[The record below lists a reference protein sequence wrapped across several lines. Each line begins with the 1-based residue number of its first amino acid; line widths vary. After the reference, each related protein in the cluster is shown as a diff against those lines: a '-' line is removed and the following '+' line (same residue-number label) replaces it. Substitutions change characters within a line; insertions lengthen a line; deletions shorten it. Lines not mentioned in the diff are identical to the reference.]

1 MPPILTVPAGAALL
15 PEEPEEAG
23 ALLPEEPEEAG
34 VLLPEAAGV
43 LLDLLL
49 HAAIMKTM
57 HTAMNT
63 AITFFI
69 SKNLLCLVFLMIA
82 QTRGPRAAPCYTKEP
97 RHFQAR
103 LLKVSFSVNP

>member
-15 PEEPEEAG
+15 PEEPEDAG
-23 ALLPEEPEEAG
+23 VLLPEEAG

-69 SKNLLCLVFLMIA
+69 SKNLLCLVFFMIA

-103 LLKVSFSVNP
+103 LLKVSFSVNS